1 MLLDFTKM
9 SETAI
14 KNFYGGEKELLTQMY
29 TDEHARIMKIKLV
42 PGASVGLHKHEASSE
57 IIFVLSGTGTAIYD
71 GQKEKLQ
78 AGLCH
83 YCPKG
88 HSHTVINDSKKD
100 LLFYAVVANQ

>member
-1 MLLDFTKM
+1 MLLDFAKM

-57 IIFVLSGTGTAIYD
+57 VVFVLAGTGTAIYD
-71 GQKEKLQ
+71 GHKEKLQ

-83 YCPKG
+83 FCPKG
-88 HSHTVINDSKKD
+88 HSHTIINDSKKD
-100 LLFYAVVANQ
+100 LLLYAVVANQ